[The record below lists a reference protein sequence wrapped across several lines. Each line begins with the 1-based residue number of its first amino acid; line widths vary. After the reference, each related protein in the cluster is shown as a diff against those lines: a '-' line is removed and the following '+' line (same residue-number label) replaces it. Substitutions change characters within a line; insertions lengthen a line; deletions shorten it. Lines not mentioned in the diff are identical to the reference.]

1 MNTFE
6 YTYNNVTLKY
16 TIISETD
23 KTVSVTKVNTEA
35 YNPTITDATLTIPEQ
50 AIHNSTSYTVIE
62 IGINAFNSERNLTSI
77 TIPNTIRKIDHN
89 AFQNCS
95 GITTIT
101 IPASVTEIGDAAFK
115 NCAKLREVSILAETP
130 PTLEGNS
137 VFPIANYYQLTTFD
151 VPNES
156 YLTADGWSTI
166 LNSSYITAVNVTS
179 NTSTNLGL
187 ITGKWNFIS
196 GVGQNASLL
205 DNNTPVTFVSG
216 YSNSDERKAH
226 CDVAILDYNYTENNW
241 TGSYLYVNDMMSAGE
256 GYFVWAFN
264 ESFVDTTLLLTTTG
278 TTTNVDMTNKYYTQS
293 VSITKTNSGQANT
306 SGNATAAKWF
316 AFGNPYSSSLSK
328 SNILNGFASNTVQ
341 GNILYTYN
349 RNNNNWQLSTTVLAG
364 QGFMVAS
371 TESTNDATLTWNYN
385 NNKIAKA
392 NAVKSTEENNFGI
405 KFTCKA
411 NNIKSRMYAKQVQ
424 LSQDGFDTQD
434 AYALFGNDENLVEP
448 YFVVEGKQIVLNT
461 YNSDTYI
468 CDVNF
473 HAHKSSSVKLTV
485 SDVPQQVTVSL
496 IDIATGEET
505 ILEDSTAF
513 CFDVE
518 QGENAGRYKIKIQ
531 KGALSI
537 NNANQSDNN
546 ISIWNNNENIFIK
559 GNGLQ
564 SIDVLNTFGQNIYT
578 KQVGG
583 NEYDFYLNSEGVYI
597 VRVHSLYG
605 SKSHKI
611 VIIK

>member
-1 MNTFE
+1 MVF
-6 YTYNNVTLKY
+6 TL
-16 TIISETD
+16 D
-23 KTVSVTKVNTEA
+23 N
-35 YNPTITDATLTIPEQ
+35 
-50 AIHNSTSYTVIE
+50 H
-62 IGINAFNSERNLTSI
+62 
-77 TIPNTIRKIDHN
+77 
-89 AFQNCS
+89 
-95 GITTIT
+95 
-101 IPASVTEIGDAAFK
+101 
-115 NCAKLREVSILAETP
+115 
-130 PTLEGNS
+130 
-137 VFPIANYYQLTTFD
+137 LTTFD

-156 YLTADGWSTI
+156 YLTADGWSSI
-166 LNSSYITAVNVTS
+166 LNSISTVNIAS
-179 NTSTNLGL
+179 NTSTNLAL

-205 DNNTPVTFVSG
+205 DNNTPATFISG
-216 YSNSDERKAH
+216 YSNSDASKAH
-226 CDVAILDYNYTENNW
+226 CDVAVLDYNYTENNW
-241 TGSYLYVNDMMSAGE
+241 NGSYLYVDDMMSAGE

-264 ESFVDTTLLLTTTG
+264 ESFVDTTLQLTTTG

-293 VSITKTNSGQANT
+293 VSITKTNSRQANT
-306 SGNATAAKWF
+306 SGNATEAKWF
-316 AFGNPYSSSLSK
+316 AFGNPYSSSLST

-349 RNNNNWQLSTTVLAG
+349 RNDNNWQLSNTVLAG

-371 TESTNDATLTWNYN
+371 VESTNDATLTWNYN
-385 NNKIAKA
+385 NNTQAKT
-392 NAVKSTEENNFGI
+392 NAVKAAEENNLGI

-448 YFVVEGKQIVLNT
+448 YFVVEGKQIVLNK

-473 HAHKSSSVKLTV
+473 HAHQNSSVQLSV
-485 SDVPQQVTVSL
+485 SDIPQDIVVSL

-505 ILEDSTAF
+505 ILDDSSMF

-518 QGENAGRYKIKIQ
+518 QGENAGRYKIKIV

-537 NNANQSDNN
+537 NNANQQDNN

-564 SIDVLNTFGQNIYT
+564 SVEVLNTFGQNIYT

-583 NEYDFYLNSEGVYI
+583 NEYDFHLNGEGVYI

-605 SKSHKI
+605 SNSHKI